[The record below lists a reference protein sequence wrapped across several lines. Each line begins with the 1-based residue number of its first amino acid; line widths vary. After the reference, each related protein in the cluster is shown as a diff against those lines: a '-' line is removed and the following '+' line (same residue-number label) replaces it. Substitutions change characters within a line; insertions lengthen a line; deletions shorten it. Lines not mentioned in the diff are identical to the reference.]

1 MLDSCRERL
10 EAGIEEEGTPPDAVA
25 AAIEHALFDDSPKEH
40 YLVVPRQMEA
50 GWTVAKV
57 IEELLMINAR
67 HEHSYTR
74 DELVAFVDSYWPFA
88 EGEKSFDNEE
98 DDAEFEV
105 FFNAWA
111 ARER

>member
-1 MLDSCRERL
+1 
-10 EAGIEEEGTPPDAVA
+10 
-25 AAIEHALFDDSPKEH
+25 
-40 YLVVPRQMEA
+40 MEA

-74 DELVAFVDSYWPFA
+74 DELVAYIDAFWPFA

-105 FFNAWA
+105 FFESWA
-111 ARER
+111 TRQE